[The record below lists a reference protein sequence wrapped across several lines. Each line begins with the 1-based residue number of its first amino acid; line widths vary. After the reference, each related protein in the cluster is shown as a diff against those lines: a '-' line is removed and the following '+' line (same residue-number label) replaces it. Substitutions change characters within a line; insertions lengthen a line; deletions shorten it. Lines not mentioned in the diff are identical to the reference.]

1 MNKIELRVWLC
12 LTPLLSILSCDKQED
27 LTVLTPDPPNED
39 ISFYKGA
46 DLSYVNEMI
55 DCNAVYY
62 NSYNVVQ
69 DPFEIFDDAGAN
81 LIRTRLWH
89 NPTWTNYSNFEDV
102 KLTISKA
109 LSRGMRSLLD
119 FHYSDTWADPSHQLV
134 PSAWAEVVNNRPVLG
149 DSLYNYTFAVLQKL
163 KNANAL
169 PNIVQIGNETNAMI
183 LQEGSPIWPID
194 WARNAYLLNKGIA
207 AVKDFSQAN
216 NVNIEIMLHI
226 AQPEN
231 GLWWFEQAE
240 NSGVTDY
247 DWIGLSYYPRWS
259 DYNIETL
266 GSAIE
271 TLIATYGKRL
281 MIVETAY
288 PYTLQDVDDANN
300 VLGESALVSGYPA
313 SDQGQFDYLIALTE
327 TVSEAG
333 GEGIVYWEPAW
344 ISTDC
349 FTLWGQ
355 GSHWDNAT
363 LFNHQRKP
371 TLGMSWYS
379 N

>member
-1 MNKIELRVWLC
+1 M
-12 LTPLLSILSCDKQED
+12 D
-27 LTVLTPDPPNED
+27 
-39 ISFYKGA
+39 YG
-46 DLSYVNEMI
+46 
-55 DCNAVYY
+55 
-62 NSYNVVQ
+62 
-69 DPFEIFDDAGAN
+69 G
-81 LIRTRLWH
+81 
-89 NPTWTNYSNFEDV
+89 
-102 KLTISKA
+102 
-109 LSRGMRSLLD
+109 
-119 FHYSDTWADPSHQLV
+119 
-134 PSAWAEVVNNRPVLG
+134 
-149 DSLYNYTFAVLQKL
+149 
-163 KNANAL
+163 
-169 PNIVQIGNETNAMI
+169 
-183 LQEGSPIWPID
+183 
-194 WARNAYLLNKGIA
+194 LNKPKTA
-207 AVKDFSQAN
+207 
-216 NVNIEIMLHI
+216 
-226 AQPEN
+226 
-231 GLWWFEQAE
+231 
-240 NSGVTDY
+240 GVTDY